1 LAILLTDAYG
11 LDCGHRGLNPVP
23 VSWGVG
29 YPQHTALSAHPSNPS
44 LTSDLQVVITA
55 PSDLVKVRLQGQ
67 ASGQRYRGPL
77 HCVSVILREEGPRG
91 LFRGGLALALRDIP
105 CYGLYFLPYEL
116 VRRALTQPGTQPGE
130 GRAFRTRKP
139 LKSSQIKRFLY
150 AVLPVLQYRGG
161 ETLAQEQDIAN
172 KT

>member
-1 LAILLTDAYG
+1 M
-11 LDCGHRGLNPVP
+11 
-23 VSWGVG
+23 
-29 YPQHTALSAHPSNPS
+29 
-44 LTSDLQVVITA
+44 VITA

-77 HCVSVILREEGPRG
+77 HCVSVILWEEGPRG

-139 LKSSQIKRFLY
+139 LKSSQSNVIY
-150 AVLPVLQYRGG
+150 MQCCPCYNTEGG
-161 ETLAQEQDIAN
+161 
-172 KT
+172 KH